1 MARTSKN
8 MSIYD
13 KLSKNEQDII
23 EVENLLK
30 KLKSDREQLLK
41 EKDDYEMRRMWEFV
55 KEQNLSLD
63 EAKKLITSTGV
74 QPEQKSSKNKSKN

>member
-8 MSIYD
+8 ASIYD
-13 KLSKNEQDII
+13 KLNKNEQDII
-23 EVENLLK
+23 SAENLLK
-30 KLKSDREQLLK
+30 QLKSERETLLQ

-63 EAKKLITSTGV
+63 EAKKLITPTCV
-74 QPEQKSSKNKSKN
+74 QPEQKSSKKANH